1 MEKSSEVT
9 PTNVVM
15 DSLLDRCKDTQTEGL
30 SMKEMERLLLEEK
43 QKNAKLTEELDL
55 QRINRQDYS
64 LD

>member
-1 MEKSSEVT
+1 
-9 PTNVVM
+9 M